1 MKVTNQF
8 VLFFGNNDICSNFF
22 LCNITYNGRRFTS
35 SEQLFMYLKAKFL
48 RTKK

>member
-22 LCNITYNGRRFTS
+22 LCNITYNGIDLLV
-35 SEQLFMYLKAKFL
+35 QNNYLCI
-48 RTKK
+48 